1 MICSALYF
9 ILNRPDLSRIDNK
22 ADTMSIMVKKLYK
35 NGSFLYKMNLIAGRN
50 GLENLVKWV
59 HIIEDDNATSF
70 LHGNELVFTAGIM
83 NQNEHWL
90 LHFVQ
95 KLYKAET
102 SAFVINVG
110 PHIEEIP
117 DEVIDFCNEVN
128 LPLFTIPWETRMVDM
143 TRDFCHRIM
152 NNEHMQSNTATTI
165 KNILFGVGDM
175 ETQILQL
182 ERFGYQRDSRLCFVS
197 VMAQDKSSQVDEN
210 RDALI
215 KIAEIA
221 AKRISELFIMFSYK
235 DYQILVLVN
244 YTDADIKMFVDGF
257 LNLAAQKARG
267 WTFHMGISSNQM
279 GVKNQKENFEKA
291 MSAMKMAKKRKELY
305 CLYDKLGIFKVLY
318 AVSDKSVLREY
329 YKNVVGKLE
338 TYDRENG
345 TTLTNMLLAYLE
357 NNGSLQMVSEKQYVH
372 RNTVTNQLKKIE
384 EITGY
389 NPFNLDDKVK
399 LSMAFYIKEIL

>member
-1 MICSALYF
+1 
-9 ILNRPDLSRIDNK
+9 
-22 ADTMSIMVKKLYK
+22 MSIMVKKLYK
-35 NGSFLYKMNLIAGRN
+35 NGSFLYKMNLISGKD

-83 NQNEHWL
+83 NHSEHWL
-90 LHFVQ
+90 LQFVQ
-95 KLYKAET
+95 KLHKAET
-102 SAFVINVG
+102 SAFVVNIG
-110 PHIEEIP
+110 PHIKEIP

-143 TRDFCHRIM
+143 TRDFCHRIK

-165 KNILFGVGDM
+165 KNILFGVGDL
-175 ETQILQL
+175 ETQMLQL
-182 ERFGYQRDSRLCFVS
+182 ERFGYQRDSRFCFVS
-197 VMAQDKSSQVDEN
+197 VITQDKSPRADEN
-210 RDALI
+210 KDALV

-235 DYQILVLVN
+235 EYQILVLVN
-244 YTDADIKMFVDGF
+244 YTDADIKLFVDGF
-257 LNLAAQKARG
+257 LSLASQKTRG
-267 WTFHMGISSNQM
+267 WTFHLGISSNQM

-291 MSAMKMAKKRKELY
+291 LSAMKMAKKRKELY
-305 CLYDKLGIFKVLY
+305 CFYDKLGIFKVLY

-329 YKNVVGKLE
+329 YKSVVGKLE

-345 TTLTNMLLAYLE
+345 TTLTSMLLAYLE

>member
-1 MICSALYF
+1 
-9 ILNRPDLSRIDNK
+9 
-22 ADTMSIMVKKLYK
+22 MSIMVKKLYK
-35 NGSFLYKMNLIAGRN
+35 NGSFLYKMKLVAGRD
-50 GLENLVKWV
+50 GMENLVKWV

-70 LHGNELVFTAGIM
+70 LHGNELVFTAGIL
-83 NQNEHWL
+83 NHTEHWL
-90 LHFVQ
+90 LQFVK
-95 KLYKAET
+95 KLHDAET
-102 SAFVINVG
+102 SAFVINIG
-110 PHIEEIP
+110 PHIKEIP
-117 DEVIDFCNEVN
+117 DEVIEFCNEVS

-165 KNILFGVGDM
+165 KNILFGVGDL
-175 ETQILQL
+175 ETQMLQL
-182 ERFGYQRDSRLCFVS
+182 ERFGYQRDSRFCFVS
-197 VMAQDKSSQVDEN
+197 LMTQDKSPKVDEN
-210 RDALI
+210 REALN
-215 KIAEIA
+215 KIAEIS

-235 DYQILVLVN
+235 EYQTLVLVN

-257 LNLAAQKARG
+257 VNLAAQKARG

-279 GVKNQKENFEKA
+279 GVKNQKENFEKS

-305 CLYDKLGIFKVLY
+305 CYYDKLGIFKVLY
-318 AVSDKSVLREY
+318 AVSDKAVLREY
-329 YKNVVGKLE
+329 YKSVVGKLE

-345 TTLTNMLLAYLE
+345 TTLTGMLLAYLE